1 MLKDEAWFQE
11 RVLVLLYE
19 YNGVTE
25 YACRDKACASFG
37 GLSMSIV
44 ETDPVNI
51 RNPFMSVTNTY
62 LASLKKMLLQ
72 KREAPSERRG
82 LLRKASS
89 GELRRGSVIVK
100 EKKATE
106 VNFKCSKVFLWV
118 FEGLVGPLN
127 RQVELGRGGVQRVHP
142 ALGPADACLQN
153 SENIQRLCLHVVC
166 GIALVVE

>member
-1 MLKDEAWFQE
+1 MLEDEAWFQE

-62 LASLKKMLLQ
+62 LASLKKKCFFRKEKLHQ
-72 KREAPSERRG
+72 KGE
-82 LLRKASS
+82 ASS
-89 GELRRGSVIVK
+89 EKPRRGS
-100 EKKATE
+100 
-106 VNFKCSKVFLWV
+106 F
-118 FEGLVGPLN
+118 VG
-127 RQVELGRGGVQRVHP
+127 E
-142 ALGPADACLQN
+142 A
-153 SENIQRLCLHVVC
+153 
-166 GIALVVE
+166 

>member
-1 MLKDEAWFQE
+1 MLEDEAWFQE

-62 LASLKKMLLQ
+62 LASLKKKNASSEKRSSIRKERPPQ
-72 KREAPSERRG
+72 KSLVG
-82 LLRKASS
+82 GASS
-89 GELRRGSVIVK
+89 GKRDRERKESNGSQLQVLKSLPLGFRGPG
-100 EKKATE
+100 
-106 VNFKCSKVFLWV
+106 W
-118 FEGLVGPLN
+118 
-127 RQVELGRGGVQRVHP
+127 P
-142 ALGPADACLQN
+142 AQSP
-153 SENIQRLCLHVVC
+153 S
-166 GIALVVE
+166 